1 MLKLNKN
8 LNNGKTQLIGKFKLP
23 FSLNGAL
30 ENQPKWVD
38 EKETAKVENLI
49 GHLFTKYLREVG
61 KRKVLYF
68 SPNSKD
74 DHKNPDLLIHLDGK
88 VYGIQV
94 TQFVLREYLSR
105 FNQAKRICEKISG
118 YITETYKPPIKINIQ
133 ISTPWDSDEVPRA
146 PAKKYK
152 KLAKEIAN
160 KISENIEILK
170 SKNEYLNFHLN
181 KSEFGDIADDFNL
194 YPVPKGNKSNFFGD
208 NNIYIDYG
216 FDDVLIF
223 KEDIEDTA
231 DKVFKDKNN
240 GNSEILIVWGDE
252 RQFMNTEKHIIQA
265 LTERFSETTFESI
278 YFISFVNF
286 LDIQDRVI
294 SVNKITTHNNAYN

>member
-1 MLKLNKN
+1 MLKINKN
-8 LNNGKTQLIGKFKLP
+8 LNKGKTHLIGRFKLP

-38 EKETAKVENLI
+38 EKETEKVENLI
-49 GHLFTKYLREVG
+49 GHLFTRYLREVE

-68 SPNSKD
+68 SPNTKD

-88 VYGIQV
+88 LYGIQV

-118 YITETYKPPIKINIQ
+118 YISDIYKPPIQINIQ
-133 ISTPWDSDEVPRA
+133 ISTPWDSDDVPKA

-152 KLAKEIAN
+152 KLGKVIAD
-160 KISENIEILK
+160 KISENIETLK
-170 SKNEYLNFHLN
+170 TKNEYLNFYLN
-181 KSEFGDIADDFNL
+181 KTEFKDIAEDFNL
-194 YPVPKGNKSNFFGD
+194 YPIPKGNKSNFFGA

-223 KEDIEDTA
+223 KEDIEQTA
-231 DKVFKDKNN
+231 DKVFRDKNN

-252 RQFMNTEKHIIQA
+252 RQFMNTEKHIIKA
-265 LTERFSETTFESI
+265 LTERFADTTFESV

-294 SVNKITTHNNAYN
+294 SVDKIK

>member
-8 LNNGKTQLIGKFKLP
+8 LNKGKTQLIGRFKLP

-38 EKETAKVENLI
+38 EKETQKVENLI
-49 GHLFTKYLREVG
+49 GHLFTKYLREVE

-68 SPNSKD
+68 SPNLND

-105 FNQAKRICEKISG
+105 FNQAKRICEKISE
-118 YITETYKPPIKINIQ
+118 YITDIYKPPIKINIQ
-133 ISTPWDSDEVPRA
+133 ISTPWDSDEVPRV

-152 KLAKEIAN
+152 NLAKEIAS
-160 KISENIEILK
+160 KISDNIETLN
-170 SKNEYLNFHLN
+170 SKNEYLNFSLS
-181 KSEFGDIADDFNL
+181 KSVFGDIADNFNL
-194 YPVPKGNKSNFFGD
+194 YPIPTGNKSNFFGD
-208 NNIYIDYG
+208 NNAYIDYG

-223 KEDIEDTA
+223 KEDIEETA

-252 RQFMNTEKHIIQA
+252 RQFMNTEKHIIKA
-265 LTERFSETTFESI
+265 LKERFENTTFELV
-278 YFISFVNF
+278 YFISFINF
-286 LDIQDRVI
+286 LNIQNRI
-294 SVNKITTHNNAYN
+294 IGVNKIK